1 MKSRSKQRLK
11 SYQRNQSTEVTPALL
26 EAYNLLTPEQE
37 LELQMIVLLEYL
49 PGLLLSI
56 KDLNSESGMAEY
68 VEGMARIRAKA
79 ARQYIEKL
87 TGTKID

>member
-26 EAYNLLTPEQE
+26 EAYNLLKPEQE

-68 VEGMARIRAKA
+68 VEGMVRIRAIA
-79 ARQYIEKL
+79 AREYIEKL
-87 TGTKID
+87 TGRRID